1 MKGLYKAL
9 ISFSKWKIK
18 QDKKNRD
25 DVVEMPWA
33 FDVQSFV
40 LLFSRRAVTASG
52 YVGFF
57 QVCAR
62 FHGSYFSSFQS
73 NLEACPYPLEEV
85 VKYFHWK

>member
-1 MKGLYKAL
+1 MKGLCKAL
-9 ISFSKWKIK
+9 IYFSKWKIK

-62 FHGSYFSSFQS
+62 FHGSYF
-73 NLEACPYPLEEV
+73 
-85 VKYFHWK
+85 